1 MPQKLGKELI
11 ISIVDLMSLVLF
23 EPPNSDITVG
33 DIQSFG
39 IGLNFGGAY
48 AGFIACKDAYK
59 RQLPG
64 RICGKTVDKNGKT
77 AYCLTLQAREQHIRR
92 EKATS
97 NICSNQALVAF
108 CANLYLRKMG
118 KSGLLKIAQKSYD
131 NAHILA
137 NLLQE
142 NGFEIENKEFFDEF
156 TLNVGHSEKFL
167 AFLKEDNILAGTKI
181 DNQRILVCA
190 TEMNTKEEIENY
202 IKSAKKLA
210 LNKI

>member
-1 MPQKLGKELI
+1 
-11 ISIVDLMSLVLF
+11 MSLALF

-48 AGFIACKDAYK
+48 AGFIACKDAHK

-108 CANLYLRKMG
+108 CANLYLRKLG
-118 KSGLLKIAQKSYD
+118 KSGLIKIAQKTYD
-131 NAHILA
+131 KAHRLA
-137 NLLQE
+137 SLLQE
-142 NGFEIENKEFFDEF
+142 NGFEIENKDFFDEF

-167 AFLKEDNILAGTKI
+167 GLLKEDNILAGIKL
-181 DNQRILVCA
+181 DNQRILVSVS
-190 TEMNTKEEIENY
+190 ELNTIEEIETY

-210 LNKI
+210 LNRI